1 MDDNSEIIELP
12 YTSIDTA
19 INVND
24 NSINNILNK
33 DVYALTCTQSK
44 NPDIIAEAQ
53 DVIFCPD
60 ARQLLDKAVG
70 DVILDSQSPPKNS
83 SLKSCNISMLIT
95 DLLKCYLDLL
105 RIYLIF

>member
-1 MDDNSEIIELP
+1 MDDNSETIELP
-12 YTSIDTA
+12 RTTIDTA

-53 DVIFCPD
+53 DVISCPY

-70 DVILDSQSPPKNS
+70 EAILDSQSPPENS
-83 SLKSCNISMLIT
+83 SLKNYNVSMPIT
-95 DLLKCYLDLL
+95 DLAK
-105 RIYLIF
+105 IFTWTC